1 MESITGGRADTG
13 GDVGAGSGTGGG
25 ASGVS
30 GGSGADG
37 GPGPAGASGA
47 RADGASGVGGG
58 SGADSP
64 SGAGDDGGSEKD
76 RGAGRGGSG
85 ADSGPSG
92 AGESGESGG
101 SGGDGGS
108 GAGGRGRAGARSR
121 TSGGRSRTSGGRSRY
136 HHGDLRNALI
146 EAAVELA
153 TEGGPERVVLR
164 EAARSVG
171 VSPTAAYRHF
181 EGQGELLEEVKIH
194 GQQALAASMSDAVRA
209 VPAADDPGE
218 EAVRRTEAIGRGYVR
233 FAIDHPGLYR
243 TAFCRT
249 AAAEERDFTGLEAPD
264 AGAEFAA
271 FRELSDTLDTL
282 VATGRMAQEN
292 RPAAEVAAWSTVH
305 GLSLLILD
313 GPLALLP
320 PDQRDA
326 VVDRTLTAIV
336 AGLIR

>member
-25 ASGVS
+25 ASGAS

-37 GPGPAGASGA
+37 GPGAAGASGA
-47 RADGASGVGGG
+47 RGDGASGVGGG

-64 SGAGDDGGSEKD
+64 SVAGDDGGSEKD

-92 AGESGESGG
+92 AGG
-101 SGGDGGS
+101 SGGNDGS
-108 GAGGRGRAGARSR
+108 GAGGRGRAGARTR
-121 TSGGRSRTSGGRSRY
+121 TSGGRTRTSGGRSRY

-209 VPAADDPGE
+209 LPAADDPGE

-233 FAIDHPGLYR
+233 FAIEHPGLYR

-271 FRELSDTLDTL
+271 FRELSDSLDTL

>member
-1 MESITGGRADTG
+1 MESITDGAADTG
-13 GDVGAGSGTGGG
+13 GDA
-25 ASGVS
+25 
-30 GGSGADG
+30 GADE
-37 GPGPAGASGA
+37 
-47 RADGASGVGGG
+47 R
-58 SGADSP
+58 
-64 SGAGDDGGSEKD
+64 
-76 RGAGRGGSG
+76 RT
-85 ADSGPSG
+85 
-92 AGESGESGG
+92 
-101 SGGDGGS
+101 
-108 GAGGRGRAGARSR
+108 AGARTR
-121 TSGGRSRTSGGRSRY
+121 TGGRSRY

-181 EGQGELLEEVKIH
+181 GGQGELLEEVKIH
-194 GQQALAASMSDAVRA
+194 GQQALAASMMEAVRA
-209 VPAADDPGE
+209 LPASDDPGE
-218 EAVRRTEAIGRGYVR
+218 AAVRRTEAVGRGYVR
-233 FAIDHPGLYR
+233 FAIEHPGLYR

-249 AAAEERDFTGLEAPD
+249 EAAAEHDFTGIEAPD

-271 FRELSDTLDTL
+271 FRELSDTLDAL
-282 VATGRMAQEN
+282 VATGRMRPEN
-292 RPAAEVAAWSTVH
+292 RPAAEAAAWATVH

-326 VVDRTLTAIV
+326 VVERTLTTIV

>member
-13 GDVGAGSGTGGG
+13 GDAGT
-25 ASGVS
+25 
-30 GGSGADG
+30 
-37 GPGPAGASGA
+37 
-47 RADGASGVGGG
+47 GVGGG
-58 SGADSP
+58 SGARGTGTGAGGDDGSGVDSG
-64 SGAGDDGGSEKD
+64 SGAGGGP
-76 RGAGRGGSG
+76 GTAGVGGSG
-85 ADSGPSG
+85 V
-92 AGESGESGG
+92 
-101 SGGDGGS
+101 DGGS
-108 GAGGRGRAGARSR
+108 GANGGSGTGGVGASGGDGAPGTDGDDGPVADGGAASGAVGRGRAGARAR
-121 TSGGRSRTSGGRSRY
+121 TGGGKARY

-194 GQQALAASMSDAVRA
+194 GQQALAASMTEAVRA
-209 VPAADDPGE
+209 LPATGDPGE
-218 EAVRRTEAIGRGYVR
+218 EAVRRAEAIGRGYVR
-233 FAIDHPGLYR
+233 FAIEHPGLYR

-249 AAAEERDFTGLEAPD
+249 TSAAERDFTGLEAPD
-264 AGAEFAA
+264 TGAEFAA
-271 FRELSDTLDTL
+271 FRELSDSLDTL
-282 VATGRMAQEN
+282 VATGRMRQEN

-326 VVDRTLTAIV
+326 VVERTLTAIV
-336 AGLIR
+336 AGLVR

>member
-1 MESITGGRADTG
+1 M
-13 GDVGAGSGTGGG
+13 
-25 ASGVS
+25 
-30 GGSGADG
+30 
-37 GPGPAGASGA
+37 
-47 RADGASGVGGG
+47 
-58 SGADSP
+58 
-64 SGAGDDGGSEKD
+64 
-76 RGAGRGGSG
+76 
-85 ADSGPSG
+85 
-92 AGESGESGG
+92 
-101 SGGDGGS
+101 
-108 GAGGRGRAGARSR
+108 
-121 TSGGRSRTSGGRSRY
+121 RTSGGRSRY

-194 GQQALAASMSDAVRA
+194 GQQALAASMSEAVRA
-209 VPAADDPGE
+209 LPAADDPGE

-233 FAIDHPGLYR
+233 FAIEHPGLYR

-249 AAAEERDFTGLEAPD
+249 TAEDEERDFTGLEAPGT
-264 AGAEFAA
+264 GAEFAA

-282 VATGRMAQEN
+282 VVTGRMAQEN

-326 VVDRTLTAIV
+326 VVERTLTAIV